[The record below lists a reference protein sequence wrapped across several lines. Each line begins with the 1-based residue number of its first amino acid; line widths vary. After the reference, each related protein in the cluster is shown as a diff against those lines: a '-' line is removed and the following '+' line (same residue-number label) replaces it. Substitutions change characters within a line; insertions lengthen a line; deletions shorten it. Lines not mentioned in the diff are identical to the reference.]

1 MLLIPGILASKFT
14 PQGDFESIATVSV
27 TAAGGASSVDFT
39 SIPGTFQHLQIRAI
53 ARSTA
58 AATGLDGVF
67 AQFNSDTGSNY
78 ARHNLIGDGAS
89 ATASAATST
98 TVLVFG
104 QIPKNNETA
113 NRFGAFVCDILD
125 YANTNKYTTTRSL
138 LGTDLN
144 GSGQVRFTSGLWQNT
159 AAITSI
165 KLTSET
171 NNLAQYS
178 HFALYGIKG

>member
-1 MLLIPGILASKFT
+1 MLLIPGILASRFT
-14 PQGDFESIATVSV
+14 PQGDFESIATVTVGS
-27 TAAGGASSVDFT
+27 GGAANVEFT
-39 SIPGTFQHLQIRAI
+39 SIPGTYQHLQIRAI
-53 ARSTA
+53 GRNTT

-78 ARHNLIGDGAS
+78 ARHNLIGNGTSASAS
-89 ATASAATST
+89 ATTST
-98 TVLVFG
+98 TVMVFG

-113 NRFGAFVCDILD
+113 DRFGVFVCDILD

-144 GSGQVRFTSGLWQNT
+144 GSGEVRLTSGLWQNS
-159 AAITSI
+159 AAVTSI
-165 KLTSET
+165 KLTCET
-171 NNLAQYS
+171 NNFAQYS